1 MNDKI
6 KEVGYAIAK
15 AGVGT
20 IPLAGGV
27 LSELFGVAF
36 SDPASKRREQVILD
50 MDDRL
55 NKLEQE
61 GFDIQKLSESD
72 EFLTIAM
79 QAYNIALRT
88 HQAEKRLALMNAIS
102 NTPKLNIDENEKLMM
117 LNYIDSF
124 NEWHLRILAF
134 LDNPSSFFPEENRPN
149 YHTASKSTILTQ
161 AFPELASRRNFYDQ
175 IVKDLKDRGLIIY
188 DSLHTAMTEQG
199 LWQPG
204 TSEFGK
210 IFLSFVSEEKE

>member
-15 AGVGT
+15 AGVGS

-36 SDPASKRREQVILD
+36 SDPASRRREQILFE
-50 MDDRL
+50 MDERL
-55 NKLEQE
+55 NKLESE
-61 GFDIQKLSESD
+61 GFQIDSLAEND
-72 EFLTIAM
+72 EFLSIAM

-88 HQAEKRLALMNAIS
+88 HQADKRAALMNAIS
-102 NTPKLNIDENEKLMM
+102 NTPRLSIDENEKLMM

-134 LDNPSSFFPEENRPN
+134 SDEPKNYFNEKTKPNISFGG
-149 YHTASKSTILTQ
+149 KSDLLIAT
-161 AFPELASRRNFYDQ
+161 FPELKSRRTFYDR
-175 IVKDLKDRGLIIY
+175 IVRDLYDTGLILHE
-188 DSLHTAMTEQG
+188 SLHGTWSEQG
-199 LWQPG
+199 LWASG
-204 TSEFGK
+204 TTEYGKNLLAFISE
-210 IFLSFVSEEKE
+210 